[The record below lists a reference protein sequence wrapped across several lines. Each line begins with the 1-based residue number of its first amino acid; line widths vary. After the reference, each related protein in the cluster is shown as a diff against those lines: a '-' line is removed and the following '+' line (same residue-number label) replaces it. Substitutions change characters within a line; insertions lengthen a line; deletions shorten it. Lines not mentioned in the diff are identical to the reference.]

1 MAEAH
6 LAREEEVRRVGAVVR
21 WLDDAVPI
29 PGTKFGVGLDAV
41 LGFLIPG
48 AGDAITGAVAFAVVF
63 AAIRRGVPRVVVARM
78 LLNIGVDTLV
88 GMIPVAGD
96 VFDLLW
102 RSNTRN
108 LALLERHQGELE
120 PGARASDYL
129 WVGGAAALVV
139 ATVAAPFAA
148 AWWLFSAIFG

>member
-1 MAEAH
+1 PCCAG
-6 LAREEEVRRVGAVVR
+6 ARALRSCPTRRSSD
-21 WLDDAVPI
+21 L
-29 PGTKFGVGLDAV
+29 
-41 LGFLIPG
+41 
-48 AGDAITGAVAFAVVF
+48 
-63 AAIRRGVPRVVVARM
+63 PRVVVARM

-129 WVGGAAALVV
+129 WVGGADRKSTRLNSSHVKISYAV
-139 ATVAAPFAA
+139 F
-148 AWWLFSAIFG
+148 